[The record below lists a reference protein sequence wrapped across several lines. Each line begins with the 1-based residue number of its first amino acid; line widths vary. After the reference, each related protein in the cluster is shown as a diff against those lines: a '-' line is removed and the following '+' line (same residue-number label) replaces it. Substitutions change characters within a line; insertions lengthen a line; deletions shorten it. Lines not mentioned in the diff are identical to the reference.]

1 MLCASVPDLRT
12 SCRQIVEEG
21 SKRAINMAVKAVVAA
36 LKFNRPLSIPNVK
49 LLKQRDCVN
58 LHRFVA
64 LELRLHRRLLPFSTE
79 TTQNR
84 WDEYAP
90 WDWLMLGE
98 VVQHA
103 EVGCLTMPDI
113 LFCAALM
120 HRCTACM
127 LVSHPCFA
135 GCHTAC
141 PWMQPC
147 LNNTGAALH
156 VRCHQ
161 AGHMFGLPCRHAGQ
175 ALLFCCLPPCAAMLE
190 QSWRCSAASCPRC
203 LAADVLLNMVDG
215 RCMETGSIPGSPYL
229 RPAPRRGP

>member
-1 MLCASVPDLRT
+1 MNIFFRHQHDACTAAQAPIPAPHRSINLKPEGFMDKYSAAQYEAATWELSFFRH
-12 SCRQIVEEG
+12 CRCRG
-21 SKRAINMAVKAVVAA
+21 PGHTRGTCLADGG
-36 LKFNRPLSIPNVK
+36 L
-49 LLKQRDCVN
+49 D
-58 LHRFVA
+58 
-64 LELRLHRRLLPFSTE
+64 
-79 TTQNR
+79 
-84 WDEYAP
+84 
-90 WDWLMLGE
+90 E